1 MEFPIKCWSVW
12 WEMLVLF
19 VTSSVSSDSTF
30 FAIVSMLRF
39 FPSLSTECLKLS
51 IDRHINS
58 SASLYPEC
66 KTRWLFVFK
75 YTIFRDRK
83 KRSYEMQ
90 NKLHQM
96 TSPKGWAPTMGLQKW
111 EFSVLPSWFI
121 QLNKY
126 NWNYFK
132 NKPKS
137 SKVDVA
143 TDTHTIHVRVTC
155 EQKRGKPI
163 IKWNNRQFEWKY
175 WKYTRSKAVFN
186 RNFLSKLMGLTVI
199 SA

>member
-1 MEFPIKCWSVW
+1 MSHESAFIR
-12 WEMLVLF
+12 F
-19 VTSSVSSDSTF
+19 VST
-30 FAIVSMLRF
+30 LRF
-39 FPSLSTECLKLS
+39 FLSVQSFLYSERLKLS
-51 IDRHINS
+51 IDIPIDRRHCIRHLWPLRHFIFEQTNMR
-58 SASLYPEC
+58 EIKR
-66 KTRWLFVFK
+66 KTNT
-75 YTIFRDRK
+75 YQT
-83 KRSYEMQ
+83 
-90 NKLHQM
+90 

-132 NKPKS
+132 NKLKS

-186 RNFLSKLMGLTVI
+186 RKFLSKLMGLTVI